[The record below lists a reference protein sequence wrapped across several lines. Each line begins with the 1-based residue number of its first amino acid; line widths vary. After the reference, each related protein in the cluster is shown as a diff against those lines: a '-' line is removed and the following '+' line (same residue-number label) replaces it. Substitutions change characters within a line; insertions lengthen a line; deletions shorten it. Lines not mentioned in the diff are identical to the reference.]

1 MAIQIIHQSATA
13 DGLESVGPVG
23 LPMSE
28 PPCLLKSATRQ
39 IPGKAHVRTGLWECS
54 LGKFRR
60 EIAEGEVMH
69 ILTGRCTFT
78 PDSAPMIELRAGD
91 TAFFPPDTRGIW
103 EILRTVRKV
112 YVLF

>member
-13 DGLESVGPVG
+13 DGGERRPRRPADVGTA
-23 LPMSE
+23 LPSQVRDT
-28 PPCLLKSATRQ
+28 PD
-39 IPGKAHVRTGLWECS
+39 PGKAHVRTGLWECS